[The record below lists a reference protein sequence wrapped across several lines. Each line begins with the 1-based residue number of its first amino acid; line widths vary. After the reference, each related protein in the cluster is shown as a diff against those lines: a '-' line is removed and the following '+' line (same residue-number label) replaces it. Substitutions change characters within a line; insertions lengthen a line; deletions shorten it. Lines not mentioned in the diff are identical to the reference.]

1 MDEKSFADC
10 RRKRLIYS
18 TVSFLL
24 SGAPGGEAVQWCK
37 DWFHAT
43 RHRLLACVRSRV
55 GDEVDAE
62 LLLSGVASR
71 VSQAVSEGRVPAQ
84 EEDLLPYTMRALCR
98 EAVHA
103 LQRSRSRAEA
113 EQVYYKERGLDAQP
127 DGSVSAEDDL
137 HYHLRRAVKS
147 LPPKQAEVLLLHV
160 WEEQSFAAIARGL
173 SLSESTVRSRYKA
186 ALLAVKRLM
195 NPLTTKT
202 DL

>member
-24 SGAPGGEAVQWCK
+24 SGAPGREAVQWCK

-62 LLLSGVASR
+62 LLLSSVASR

-98 EAVHA
+98 DAVHA
-103 LQRSRSRAEA
+103 LQRSRRRAEA
-113 EQVYYKERGLDAQP
+113 EQVYYRERGLDAQP
-127 DGSVSAEDDL
+127 DGSATAEDDR

-147 LPPKQAEVLLLHV
+147 LPPEQAEVLLLHV
-160 WEEQSFAAIARGL
+160 WEEQSFADIARGL
-173 SLSESTVRSRYKA
+173 SLPESTVRSRYKA